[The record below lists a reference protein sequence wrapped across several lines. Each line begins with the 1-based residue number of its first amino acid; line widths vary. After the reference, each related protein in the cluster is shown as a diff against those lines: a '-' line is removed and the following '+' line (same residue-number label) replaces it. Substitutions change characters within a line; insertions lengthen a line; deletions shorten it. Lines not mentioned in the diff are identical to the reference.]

1 MAEYNTL
8 KETIQSSVIAR
19 PFTRIPGKPSWEDK
33 ENLLEEAEEM
43 SLEMEVSYNWSD
55 GYGLLAEV
63 QGAAK
68 YLVTTGLA
76 YVAPVR
82 PDAPRH
88 KYASESSRDKT
99 MKRKRISQY
108 LKVSVWDLGTT

>member
-1 MAEYNTL
+1 MA
-8 KETIQSSVIAR
+8 
-19 PFTRIPGKPSWEDK
+19 
-33 ENLLEEAEEM
+33 
-43 SLEMEVSYNWSD
+43 LEMEVSYDWSD

-82 PDAPRH
+82 PDVPRH
-88 KYASESSRDKT
+88 KYASESSRE
-99 MKRKRISQY
+99 KR
-108 LKVSVWDLGTT
+108 